1 MAHEQRLS
9 QHDVIQVLQ
18 SLSEL
23 KRREVLPRA
32 KLRELKDML
41 IARHPTLVAMVRDA
55 ANTNQALVDQLF
67 AFATQG
73 ARAVNPLDHPVTT
86 NGVTTFD
93 ALDVSILR
101 AQFGMDEAD
110 AIRALEE
117 CHGDFVNAILTVDAT
132 LDTDL

>member
-101 AQFGMDEAD
+101 AQVHIPRGVA
-110 AIRALEE
+110 ATTLSALNSL
-117 CHGDFVNAILTVDAT
+117 GWTKPTPFAP
-132 LDTDL
+132 